1 MANIPELLSGHVT
14 LEVECLDRL
23 YLNGYIGK
31 LATSGG
37 LVTFMREQL
46 GKPIPSPVVLGQ
58 VTEKFREAVKTK
70 AERDEIPIYQFD
82 HKERK
87 DDVANQ
93 MRRQRGVRDG
103 IVFIGVAQ
111 EKAQAFS
118 GKKIGGQFE
127 FTRDKT
133 VYVNHYYFYIDDA
146 DFGPLFLKVCSYA
159 PWGIKLCLNGHE
171 WAKRQLE
178 REGISYEALDNGFL
192 SCAQPG
198 KLQKICDSLGS
209 EQIDR
214 AFRKWLK
221 RVPLPLRAQD
231 REAGYDWALSIWQ
244 MEVSLTQIFDR
255 PLRGREFFEEI
266 IRDNLDLGRPDRV
279 QLIFD
284 RVVTKKTPGEF
295 RTRVIQDGVHP
306 SLHIQY
312 KNFDLKQYFK
322 EGRGC
327 RTEGTFRN
335 PNDFDVNKGLVN
347 LPYLQKIGRQINRRL
362 LEVERVSH
370 NSGLSGDSIQRVVQ
384 PTVTEDG
391 EKAPSLKFGQPR
403 VMALLLAL
411 TLFQHLID
419 GFHNR
424 DLRGMVADLLNVTTE
439 QYTAGQ
445 MTYDLRR
452 LRLKGLIFRPPRT
465 NRYFVTPYGWKVAR
479 LFSRLEARVF
489 RPAMAMFT
497 ANDAVLPFPLRR
509 ALDHVDTQ
517 LDVLIYDAFPLPK
530 AS

>member
-1 MANIPELLSGHVT
+1 MASIPELLHDHVT

-23 YLNGYIGK
+23 YLNGYIGR

-37 LVTFMREQL
+37 LVTFMQQQL
-46 GKPIPSPVVLGQ
+46 GKPIPSPVVLSQ
-58 VTEKFREAVKTK
+58 VTEKFREAVKEQ
-70 AERDEIPIYQFD
+70 AEQQQIPIYQFN

-87 DDVANQ
+87 DDIANDF
-93 MRRQRGVRDG
+93 RRQRGVRDQ

-111 EKAQAFS
+111 EKAQACN
-118 GKKIGGQFE
+118 GKKVE
-127 FTRDKT
+127 FNRDKA
-133 VYVNHYYFYIDDA
+133 VYVNHYYFYIDDE
-146 DFGPLFLKVCSYA
+146 DFGPLFIKVCSYA
-159 PWGIKLCLNGHE
+159 PWGIKLCLNGQE

-178 REGISYEALDNGFL
+178 RKKIRYEALDNGFL
-192 SCAQPG
+192 SCSEPG
-198 KLQKICDSLGS
+198 KLQQICDALGP
-209 EQIDR
+209 EDIDGV
-214 AFRKWLK
+214 FRKWLK
-221 RVPLPLRAQD
+221 RIPLPLRTED
-231 REAGYDWALSIWQ
+231 RQAGYEWDLSIWQ

-255 PLRGREFFEEI
+255 PLRGRELFEEI

-295 RTRVIQDGVHP
+295 RTRVIQNGVHP

-312 KNFDLKQYFK
+312 KNFDLKQYLQ

-335 PNDFDVNKGLVN
+335 PNDFGVSKGLAN
-347 LPYLQKIGRQINRRL
+347 LPYLQKLGRQINRRL

-384 PTVTEDG
+384 PTVNEDG
-391 EKAPSLKFGQPR
+391 EKAPALKFGQPR
-403 VMALLLAL
+403 VMALFLAL

-424 DLRGMVADLLNVTTE
+424 DLREHVADLLGVTIS
-439 QYTAGQ
+439 QYTTSQ
-445 MTYDLRR
+445 MSYDLRR

-489 RPAMAMFT
+489 RPAVAMFT
-497 ANDAVLPFPLRR
+497 GNDAVLPFPLR
-509 ALDHVDTQ
+509 ASLDRVDAQ
-517 LDVLIYDAFPLPK
+517 LDELIYEAFPQTK